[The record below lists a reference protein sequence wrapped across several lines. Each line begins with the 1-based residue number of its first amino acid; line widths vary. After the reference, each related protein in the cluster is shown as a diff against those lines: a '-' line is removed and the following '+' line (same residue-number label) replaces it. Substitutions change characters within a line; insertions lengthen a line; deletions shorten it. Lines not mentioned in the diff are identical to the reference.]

1 MQVSRRFH
9 EKQYSNEYYK
19 RHSQDTHLVIG
30 CFEKVLDY
38 VINIVVFQVLIV
50 LR

>member
-1 MQVSRRFH
+1 MPVSRRFNAR
-9 EKQYSNEYYK
+9 QQQNNEYK
-19 RHSQDTHLVIG
+19 RYSQAEHLVIG
-30 CFEKVLDY
+30 CFEKVLDH